1 MSEKFIRGWALSQ
14 IKLMM
19 KDLEV
24 YQRYKAELGKDPK
37 DYNLCE
43 YIYFT
48 NERRL
53 KDVYYKE
60 ETTGQD

>member
-1 MSEKFIRGWALSQ
+1 MSDRFIAGWVLSQ
-14 IKLMM
+14 TKLMM

-37 DYNLCE
+37 DNNLCE

-53 KDVYYKE
+53 KDVYYKKE
-60 ETTGQD
+60 I